1 MRNKIER
8 ILRLDLVLLLLL
20 DGVVGKDLWC
30 RRPREYPQIEGQ
42 KRTVF
47 ASSQTSSIGAL
58 TAWEIDT
65 NSLPGPGIV
74 WSLPGTV
81 SPADGTTIKSGN
93 RRLIAVR
100 YARAGVKKLANGKKG
115 RKK

>member
-65 NSLPGPGIV
+65 NSLPC
-74 WSLPGTV
+74 L
-81 SPADGTTIKSGN
+81 DQE
-93 RRLIAVR
+93 
-100 YARAGVKKLANGKKG
+100 
-115 RKK
+115 